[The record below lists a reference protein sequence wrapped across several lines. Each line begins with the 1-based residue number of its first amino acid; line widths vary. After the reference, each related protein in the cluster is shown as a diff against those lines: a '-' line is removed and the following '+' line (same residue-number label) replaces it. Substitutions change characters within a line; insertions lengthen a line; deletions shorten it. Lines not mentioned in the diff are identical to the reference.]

1 MSKNSVQTASCQTDV
16 ICSPKEFEPILA
28 KIEHQNSLGLSS
40 WYEVVYF
47 DGKWQSYAGSKTF
60 NDGESVIEWKY
71 CKDCI

>member
-1 MSKNSVQTASCQTDV
+1 MMYLCAV
-16 ICSPKEFEPILA
+16 PKEFEPILA
-28 KIEHQNSLGLSS
+28 KIEHHDSLELSS

-47 DGKWQSYAGSKTF
+47 DGRWKSYAGSKTF